1 MGEDLPRPYH
11 GRVSLRHKP
20 FIIGIAGGS
29 ASGKTTLA
37 RSLAQALGE
46 RVALLPMD
54 HYYRDLSHL
63 AFPERLQANYDHPE
77 AFDLPLYLK
86 HVQALLSW
94 QAVEMPLYDF
104 RAYTRSPRTERVLPA
119 PVVILEGILVL
130 YPEPL
135 RALMDLKVFVDADA
149 DERFIRRLERDVRE
163 RGRSLEGV
171 VRQYLEKV
179 KPMHLAFVEPTKRH
193 ADVILP
199 GGGQNPV
206 ALEMLK
212 AKALARLAG
221 MELA

>member
-1 MGEDLPRPYH
+1 MSGYP
-11 GRVSLRHKP
+11 KP
-20 FIIGIAGGS
+20 FVIGIAGGT

-37 RSLAQALGE
+37 RTLAQALGE

-63 AFPERLQANYDHPE
+63 PFPQRLGVNYDHPE
-77 AFDLPLYLK
+77 AFDLPLYLD
-86 HVQALLSW
+86 HARALLAGR
-94 QAVEMPLYDF
+94 AVEMPLYDF
-104 RAYTRSPRTERVLPA
+104 RAYTRSPRTEKVFPA
-119 PVVILEGILVL
+119 PVLILEGILVL
-130 YPEPL
+130 YPAEL

-149 DERFIRRLERDVRE
+149 DERFIRRLLRDVEE
-163 RGRSLEGV
+163 RGRSLESV
-171 VRQYLEKV
+171 VRQYREGV

-212 AKALARLAG
+212 AKALAHLAQTG
-221 MELA
+221 AA